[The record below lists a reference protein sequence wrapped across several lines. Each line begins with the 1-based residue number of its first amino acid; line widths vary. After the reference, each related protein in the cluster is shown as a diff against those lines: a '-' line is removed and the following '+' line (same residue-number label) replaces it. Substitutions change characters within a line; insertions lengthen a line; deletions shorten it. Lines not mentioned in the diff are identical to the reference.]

1 MKTPIVDFV
10 KAYSESDSIRLHM
23 PGHKGE
29 SFLGFEKYDITEIK
43 GADSL
48 FEASGIIKESEEN
61 ASKLFG
67 CHTFYSAEGSSLAIR
82 AMLYLAVS
90 GEHDPLVLAGRNA
103 HKTFLTAS
111 ALLDFDIEWLYSQNN
126 NSYLTCPLSA
136 EDVERG
142 IAESDK
148 KPVAVYL
155 TSPDYLGNMLP
166 IEQISLVCKK
176 HGVLLLVDN
185 AHGSYLRFLDSS
197 LHPMDLG
204 ADMCCDSAHK
214 TLPCVTGGAYLHV
227 SRNAD
232 LYFRDNAKEALSL
245 FASTSPSYLIMQ
257 SLDITNK
264 YLAEGYGEKL
274 SECVLKVDE
283 LKNALA
289 KNGYTVLENEP
300 LKLTIDTKKYGYTG
314 YDFGKL
320 LENENIIPEFYDN
333 DFLVLMFTPEIKDFE
348 KIEKAFLGMDK
359 RDEITMI
366 SPKFRKPEKI
376 MSVRKAMLSKK
387 ETVLVGDA
395 LGRILASPS
404 VGCPPAVPIAV
415 CGEVI
420 DEGIVKA
427 FKYYGI
433 EECVVVK

>member
-1 MKTPIVDFV
+1 
-10 KAYSESDSIRLHM
+10 M
-23 PGHKGE
+23 PGHKGK

-61 ASKLFG
+61 ASGLFG

-90 GEHDPLVLAGRNA
+90 GESDPLVLAGRNA

-111 ALLDFDIEWLYSQNN
+111 ALLGFDIEWLYPQNN

-136 EDVERG
+136 KDVERG
-142 IAESDK
+142 ILVAYK
-148 KPVAVYL
+148 KPAAVYL

-166 IEQISLVCKK
+166 IEEISLVCQK

-185 AHGSYLRFLDSS
+185 AHGAYLRFLSSS
-197 LHPMDLG
+197 LHPIDLG

-227 SRNAD
+227 SSKTD
-232 LYFRDNAKEALSL
+232 SYFKDNAKEALSL

-257 SLDITNK
+257 SLDMTNK
-264 YLAEGYGEKL
+264 YLSENYGEKL
-274 SECVLKVDE
+274 SECVLKLYA

-300 LKLTIDTKKYGYTG
+300 LKLTINTKKYGYTG

-320 LENENIIPEFYDN
+320 LENENIFPEFYDN

-348 KIEKAFLGMDK
+348 KIEKAFLSIPK
-359 RDEITMI
+359 RDEIAVDFPI
-366 SPKFRKPEKI
+366 FQKPEKI

-395 LGRILASPS
+395 LGKILASPS

-420 DEGIVKA
+420 DGGVVRA